1 MAVNSL
7 QKQRE
12 GSIGRPFPKGQSG
25 NPAGRTPGTR
35 NRSTIAAEVL
45 LEGEAEALTRRAIE
59 CAMEGDVTAL
69 RLCLERVV
77 PRRKSRPLA
86 LELPPLNGPEDLTRA
101 IGSVLQ
107 EVAQGGLLLDEGA
120 ALVGMMESQR
130 KAMETID
137 LESRLRALESRTQ
150 VDNLQQE
157 GGQ

>member
-12 GSIGRPFPKGQSG
+12 GSTGRPFPKGQSG
-25 NPAGRTPGTR
+25 NPAGRPPGAR
-35 NRSTIAAEVL
+35 NHATLAAEAL
-45 LEGEAEALTRRAIE
+45 LEGKAEALTRRAIE
-59 CAMEGDVTAL
+59 CALEGDVTAL

-77 PRRKSRPLA
+77 PRRKSRALA
-86 LELPPLNGPEDLTRA
+86 FELPPLDRVENLSGA
-101 IGSVLQ
+101 IGSILQ
-107 EVAQGGLLLDEGA
+107 DIAHGRLLLDEGA

-150 VDNLQQE
+150 ADEAQQAVAE
-157 GGQ
+157 

>member
-12 GSIGRPFPKGQSG
+12 GSTGRPFPKGQSG
-25 NPAGRTPGTR
+25 NPAGRPPGAR
-35 NRSTIAAEVL
+35 NHATLAAEVL

-59 CAMEGDVTAL
+59 CALEGDVTAL

-77 PRRKSRPLA
+77 PRRKSRALA
-86 LELPPLNGPEDLTRA
+86 FELPPLDRVENLSGA

-107 EVAQGGLLLDEGA
+107 EVAHGRLLLDEGA

-150 VDNLQQE
+150 ADEPQQE
-157 GGQ
+157 VAE

>member
-12 GSIGRPFPKGQSG
+12 GSRGRPFPKGQSG
-25 NPAGRTPGTR
+25 NPAGRPPGAR
-35 NRSTIAAEVL
+35 NHATLAAEVL

-59 CAMEGDVTAL
+59 RALEGDVTAL

-77 PRRKSRPLA
+77 PRRKSRVLA
-86 LELPPLNGPEDLTRA
+86 FELPPLDRVENLGGA

-107 EVAQGGLLLDEGA
+107 AVAQGRLLLDEGA

-150 VDNLQQE
+150 ADEPQQE
-157 GGQ
+157 VAE

>member
-12 GSIGRPFPKGQSG
+12 GSTGRPFPKGQSG

-35 NRSTIAAEVL
+35 NRSAIAAEAL

-59 CAMEGDVTAL
+59 RAMEGDVTAL

-77 PRRKSRPLA
+77 PRRKSRALA
-86 LELPPLNGPEDLTRA
+86 FELPPLDRVENLSGA

-107 EVAQGGLLLDEGA
+107 EVAHGRLLLDEGA

-137 LESRLRALESRTQ
+137 LESRLRALESWTQ
-150 VDNLQQE
+150 AAEPQQE
-157 GGQ
+157 GAE

>member
-25 NPAGRTPGTR
+25 NPAGRPPGTR
-35 NRSTIAAEVL
+35 NPATLAAEVL

-59 CAMEGDVTAL
+59 CALEGDVAAL

-77 PRRKSRPLA
+77 PRRKSRALA
-86 LELPPLNGPEDLTRA
+86 FALPPLDGPENLSGA

-107 EVAQGGLLLDEGA
+107 EVAQGRLLLDEGA
-120 ALVGMMESQR
+120 ALVAMMESQR
-130 KAMETID
+130 QAMETIG
-137 LESRLRALESRTQ
+137 LERRLRALESRSQ
-150 VDNLQQE
+150 VDDLKQE
-157 GGQ
+157 GGR